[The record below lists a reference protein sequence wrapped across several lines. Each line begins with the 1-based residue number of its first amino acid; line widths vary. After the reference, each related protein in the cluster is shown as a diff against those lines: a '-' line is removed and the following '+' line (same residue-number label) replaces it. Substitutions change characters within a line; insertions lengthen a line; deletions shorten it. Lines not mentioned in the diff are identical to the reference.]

1 MNRATDSFPSTA
13 ADAAGREIA
22 SVEIVPQLAAGLE
35 TEQRNVARSA
45 SLGAHIESRRTM
57 SASAPT
63 INNTQSRA
71 LLQQARAAFCAHL
84 EKAIGAHRFGLWFG
98 HGTTVE
104 CVNGGFRVIA
114 ANAYAADWIGRHFKS
129 QLESAAH
136 AVLGAESSVSV
147 SHAPISDDFASTPLN
162 TGDNSPEHPANSSS
176 RSTRTSNRSGNASV
190 RSPLEGDDVVAAAG
204 RPSADEGATRRPRA
218 IDGARAPRAVSFR
231 RLEDFVI
238 GDSNRLAHAAS
249 VQVGDA
255 IEGAPSI
262 LFLHGECGVGKTHL
276 LQGLCRRRQERSA
289 RQVIRYVT
297 AEQFTNEYIAS
308 VREGSLEQFRK
319 RLRRVDLL
327 AIDDI
332 HFLANK
338 TATQAEFLHTIDAI
352 DLSGSTV
359 ALVSDEHPR
368 HIRRFSQALVSR
380 FLSGMVVKVERP
392 DRNTRVELVRR
403 LAYGRG
409 LTLTTAAEDALAG
422 RCAGSIREI
431 EGMMTRL
438 GALVDLDGV
447 RGQIG
452 PGTVERL
459 LGQDQ
464 AMHLGTTPIRL
475 GSIVEAVCSRLRV
488 SREDLIGS
496 GRHGRT
502 VVARGVVAHL
512 ARELTTHSYPEIA
525 RALGRDTHSAVHT
538 AARRL
543 KSMLDT
549 DAPAADLGESLRE
562 VVDQLRHD
570 LSRPAHARTA

>member
-1 MNRATDSFPSTA
+1 MNPMN
-13 ADAAGREIA
+13 
-22 SVEIVPQLAAGLE
+22 E
-35 TEQRNVARSA
+35 TIHPTQA
-45 SLGAHIESRRTM
+45 
-57 SASAPT
+57 ASAD
-63 INNTQSRA
+63 RA
-71 LLQQARAAFCAHL
+71 LAIEPQRLNPAGAVTATKAQTRALQQQAREAFCARM
-84 EKAIGAHRFGLWFG
+84 EREIGAHRFGLWFG

-104 CVNGGFRVIA
+104 CVEGGFRVVA
-114 ANAYAADWIGRHFKS
+114 ANAYAADWIGRHFKAQLDQAAQSVHGAGAVVDLAHAPLADELTESGAGDLAARDLAENHSESLAFS
-129 QLESAAH
+129 QRADRDAQDSTNGARNHAGRLNQRVSAPTTRSPLDQESAATTNR
-136 AVLGAESSVSV
+136 AA
-147 SHAPISDDFASTPLN
+147 
-162 TGDNSPEHPANSSS
+162 PEHGDPARRSRATDSARPS
-176 RSTRTSNRSGNASV
+176 RS
-190 RSPLEGDDVVAAAG
+190 
-204 RPSADEGATRRPRA
+204 
-218 IDGARAPRAVSFR
+218 VSFR
-231 RLEDFVI
+231 RLEDFVV

-255 IEGAPSI
+255 IDGAPSI
-262 LFLHGECGVGKTHL
+262 LVLHGECGVGKTHL
-276 LQGLCRRRQERSA
+276 LQGLCRRRQERTS

-392 DRNTRVELVRR
+392 DRTTRVELVRR

-409 LTLTTAAEDALAG
+409 LSLTTAAEDALAG

-464 AMHLGTTPIRL
+464 AMHLGTTPVRL
-475 GSIVEAVCSRLRV
+475 GSIVEAVCTRLRV
-488 SREDLIGS
+488 SREDLVGN

-543 KSMLDT
+543 KGMLET
-549 DAPAADLGESLRE
+549 NAPAADLGEPLRE

-570 LSRPAHARTA
+570 LARPAHARTA